1 MKRLLLAA
9 VVATFPLMA
18 AAQSGAPDLII
29 HHGKVFTADSAHRWA
44 EAVAISGNR
53 IVAVGTN
60 AEITAMAQD
69 STKRVDAGGRVVV
82 PGFNDAH
89 THQGPK
95 PEGFGLSLESDPT
108 WALASAALVNSAE
121 ETAGDLWIF
130 GTIGARLLA
139 DPAVT
144 AQAIDKAAGGRKVVL
159 SSWTGHG
166 VIFSTAAMNELRIR
180 DTAADPPG
188 GWFER
193 DAKQHLTGKMF
204 EYAGWNAERRLADSV
219 SDADAIE
226 QLKTFS
232 DQSLLFGITSIQNM
246 STLPLTRFEKIERH
260 GPAAI
265 RIRMIRFPMTENGRV
280 TEGTNLSTT
289 DRERPLSIIS
299 GTKWILDGTPVEQG
313 AAVRRPYPGGGEAV
327 GKLDFPPDEIKAIM
341 KEAFESNEQTLL
353 HVAGDRTAAA
363 VFDAM
368 RAVGPAE
375 EWRKKRVRFEHGDG
389 LQPDLIPLAKEFG
402 IVVVVNPTHVVAY
415 SAYPSGGYM
424 PFKSLLKAGVP
435 IAIGSD
441 GPANPGLNIMLATT
455 LPGNSAEAITREEAV
470 EAYTRGSAYAEMME
484 NDKGTLASGKLADL
498 AILSQDIFRV
508 AADKLPATVSN
519 MTIID
524 GKIALDDGSLK
535 REGFPIASRTR

>member
-1 MKRLLLAA
+1 MKCLLLAV
-9 VVATFPLMA
+9 VVATFPFIA
-18 AAQSGAPDLII
+18 AAQSDAPDLIV
-29 HHGKVFTADSAHRWA
+29 HHGKVFTADPAHRWA
-44 EAVAISGNR
+44 EAVAIRGNR

-60 AEITAMAQD
+60 AEITALAQD

-89 THQGPK
+89 THQGPR
-95 PEGFGLSLESDPT
+95 PEGFGLSLENDPT

-130 GTIGARLLA
+130 GTIGAKLLA

-159 SSWTGHG
+159 TSWTGHG
-166 VIFSTAAMNELRIR
+166 MIFSTAAMNSLRIR
-180 DTAADPPG
+180 DTTADPPG

-193 DAKQHLTGKMF
+193 DAKQHITGKMF

-219 SDADAIE
+219 TDAEAIE

-232 DQSLLFGITSIQNM
+232 DQSLIFGITSIQNM
-246 STLPLTRFEKIERH
+246 SMLPLTRYEKIERH

-265 RIRMIRFPMTENGRV
+265 RIRMIRVPMTEDGRV
-280 TEGTNLSTT
+280 TEGTNLSVT

-313 AAVRRPYPGGGEAV
+313 AAVRRPYPGGEAV

-389 LQPDLIPLAKEFG
+389 LQPDLIPAAKEFG
-402 IVVVVNPTHVVAY
+402 IVVVLNPTHIVAY
-415 SAYPSGGYM
+415 SAYPAGGYM

-498 AILSQDIFRV
+498 AILSQDIFHV
-508 AADKLPATVSN
+508 PADKLPATVSN

-524 GKIALDDGSLK
+524 GKIALDDGTLK
-535 REGFPIASRTR
+535 REGFPMASRTR